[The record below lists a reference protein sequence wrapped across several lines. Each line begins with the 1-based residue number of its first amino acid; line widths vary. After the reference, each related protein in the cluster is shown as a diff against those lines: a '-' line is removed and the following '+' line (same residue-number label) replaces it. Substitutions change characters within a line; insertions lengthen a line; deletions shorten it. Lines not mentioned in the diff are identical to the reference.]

1 MKKVVQLWCILSQKN
16 INWRTLLKYTMI
28 KASFEAIQPSARQSF
43 IARKF
48 DKWAFDSPYHFH
60 PEYELTSIIQAN
72 GKRYTGSHMEDF
84 CHGDLV
90 LLGPNLPH
98 CWKLDMTNPQPEA
111 AAIVIQFNESFLGEG
126 FFCRTELQDIKRLF
140 QQAANGISFKAGTQ
154 QRVNQQLI
162 ALIEE
167 ENSFKKMLILL
178 DVLQQLA
185 LSNEFVSL
193 DQSQTIAERTIAEQ
207 ERINPVFAYLVDNFR
222 QQVSLDKAASIA
234 NMTTN
239 AFCKYFKKITRKT
252 FMETIIEYRLNYATQ
267 QLVQTDKPISEIS
280 FESGFGDVSHFYKMF
295 KVKMNLSPLNYR
307 KKFMRNLE
315 GGEVA

>member
-1 MKKVVQLWCILSQKN
+1 
-16 INWRTLLKYTMI
+16 MI
-28 KASFEAIQPSARQSF
+28 KASFEAIQPGSRQSF
-43 IARKF
+43 IARRFEKWGF
-48 DKWAFDSPYHFH
+48 DGPYHFH
-60 PEYELTSIIQAN
+60 PEYELTSIIQAK

-84 CHGDLV
+84 FHGDLV

-98 CWKLDMTNPQPEA
+98 CWKLDMTSPQPEA
-111 AAIVIQFNESFLGEG
+111 AAIVIQFNENFLGDV
-126 FFCRTELQDIKRLF
+126 FFNRAELQDIKKLF
-140 QQAANGISFKAGTQ
+140 QQAANGISFKADTR

-167 ENSFKKMLILL
+167 ENSFKKMLLLL
-178 DVLQQLA
+178 DILQQLA
-185 LSNEFVSL
+185 LSNEFALL

-207 ERINPVFAYLVDNFR
+207 ERINPVFAYLVENFR

-307 KKFMRNLE
+307 KKFMRTLE
-315 GGEVA
+315 GREVA